1 MNARLILLLLML
13 VPEFTVAGEIRGA
26 VMHAGKSVGPDID
39 IDVHCGDKAYTATT
53 DKYGSYRLFLP
64 ESGTCR
70 LQVRFQN
77 QTPSREIVSFDGS
90 TRYDLIVDKDGD
102 QYVLRRQ

>member
-26 VMHAGKSVGPDID
+26 VMHGGKSAGPGVDIE
-39 IDVHCGDKAYTATT
+39 VHCGDKAYTTTT

-70 LQVRFQN
+70 LQVKYQN
-77 QTPSREIVSFDGS
+77 QSPSRDIVSFDGS
-90 TRYDLIVDKDGD
+90 TRYDLTLDKEGD
-102 QYVLRRQ
+102 QYMLRRQ